1 MSSITN
7 LNQGN
12 AVVNEH
18 GTSKHAKTD
27 GWASRD
33 TLRVKKGQMTFNA
46 IELQVP
52 HRLPLAL
59 FCLDFYKF
67 NIHA

>member
-12 AVVNEH
+12 AVVNEN

-27 GWASRD
+27 DWASQD
-33 TLRVKKGQMTFNA
+33 TLRVENGQVSFNA

-59 FCLDFYKF
+59 FCLDFYKV